1 VVAYRILGPF
11 EVAVEGRAVALGPPK
26 QRALLAILL
35 LHANEILPVDR
46 LIELLWAG
54 RPPRHAAH
62 AIQVYVS
69 ELRRVLEPVA
79 GSDVIA
85 WRSPGYVLTMD
96 PDALDANLVERL
108 VAEGARQAG
117 VGDLGAA
124 DALLGRARQLWRGP
138 PLSDFVY
145 EEFAQD
151 DIRHLTDVWLNGTE
165 TLAQVKLGLGDPAEG
180 QLLAEAAIRQDPLR
194 ERPCELRMRSLYR
207 SGHAAEALRA
217 YEAYRRSLAAELGVE
232 PSPRLGRLHEAI
244 LIHDPALGPGDDDR
258 APGAEAAARNPFKG
272 LRAFGEQD
280 AGDFFGREAL
290 IGRVVDTLAAGV
302 RLVTLVGP
310 SGSGK
315 SSVLAAGLVP
325 AVGAGAIPG
334 SDRWAVARMRPG
346 THPLSALEAACST
359 PRADGERVLVIDQ
372 VEEAFEL
379 ADGGECGRFLERLT
393 RLVTEDGSRVRA
405 LLALRADF
413 YDRPLLHAT
422 FARAFLPGVV
432 NVVPM
437 TAGELEAAIVE
448 PARRVGIAVEPAL
461 LAELVSET
469 IDRAGGLPLL
479 EHALAELFDRRMGAE
494 LRLDEYR
501 SLGGLRGALSRRA
514 EEVFCGLD
522 ADGQGAARQVLLRLV
537 RLGESQRSTAR
548 RAPLQEVANLAIDP
562 LVLSDLLRR
571 FEANRLIT
579 FDRDPITGASTAE
592 VAHEALLSEWP
603 RLAAWIDSGRADLR
617 QHDALAARVGEWAA
631 AGRIPDDLLTGVRLD
646 EYEAWSRETTL
657 ALSVDERAFID
668 ASSERR
674 RAERAD
680 EAARA
685 ARVRRLERGARV
697 RLLGFVA
704 AAALLVAAI
713 AYGLASWPGRAPDVV
728 LVYPGPGANGL
739 YEYESIKRGFDDGVA
754 RLGLDAQTVVEQP
767 ESLRDRIER
776 LAEQGVRLV
785 VIGYAWSN
793 PEVEL
798 VARDHPATQFLASD
812 YIGTLPN
819 VWHPRMAFEEGA
831 FLVGAAAALR
841 TGTGTVGIVVVA
853 DSDLDWPMPGGFIAG
868 AGAADEDV
876 KVLVTYLA
884 QPPRYVEPTDVDVRE
899 AAQAMYRAGA
909 DVVFYTGRAASIGVF
924 EAAERDSTTQGRQLW
939 AIGRETDYYAAL
951 PYAALLEHV
960 DAEPLRDHVLTSLI
974 TRWDLAIST
983 LLEQYAS
990 GAPAENRRFGL
1001 AQGAFEL
1008 TLSGGVLDDIRPQID
1023 ALRARVVAGEIEVPE
1038 FPPDRGPAR

>member
-1 VVAYRILGPF
+1 MVAYRILGPF
-11 EVAVEGRAVALGPPK
+11 EVAVDGRAVALGPPK

-35 LHANEILPVDR
+35 LHANEIMPVDQ

-69 ELRRVLEPVA
+69 ELRRALEPVA
-79 GSDVIA
+79 GGDVIA
-85 WRSPGYVLTMD
+85 WRPPGYVLTMD
-96 PDALDANLVERL
+96 PDALDASLVERL
-108 VAEGARQAG
+108 VAEGARHVEA
-117 VGDLGAA
+117 GDLGAA
-124 DALLGRARQLWRGP
+124 DAVLDRARQLWRGP

-151 DIRHLTDVWLNGTE
+151 DIRHLTDVWLKGTE
-165 TLAQVKLGLGDPAEG
+165 TLAEVKLGLGDAAEA

-194 ERPCELRMRSLYR
+194 ERPCELRMLSLYR
-207 SGHAAEALRA
+207 GGHAAEALRA

-244 LIHDPALGPGDDDR
+244 LIHDPALGPGGDDR
-258 APGAEAAARNPFKG
+258 AQGAGAETRNPFKG
-272 LRAFGEQD
+272 LRAFGEHD

-290 IGRVVDTLAAGV
+290 VGRVIDTLAGGA

-315 SSVLAAGLVP
+315 SSVLAAGLIPVL
-325 AVGAGAIPG
+325 GAGALPG
-334 SDRWAVARMRPG
+334 SDRWVVARMRPG
-346 THPLSALEAACST
+346 AHPLGALDAAGST
-359 PRADGERVLVIDQ
+359 APADGELVLVIDQ

-379 ADGGECGRFLERLT
+379 ADGRECGRFLERLT
-393 RLVTEDGSRVRA
+393 RVVTQDGSRVRA

-448 PARRVGIAVEPAL
+448 PARRVGVAVEPAL
-461 LAELVSET
+461 LAELVSDT
-469 IDRAGGLPLL
+469 IDRPGGLPLL
-479 EHALAELFDRRMGAE
+479 EHALAELFDRRTGAE

-514 EEVFCGLD
+514 EDVFCGLD
-522 ADGQGAARQVLLRLV
+522 AAGQDAARQVLLRLV

-548 RAPLQEVANLAIDP
+548 RVPLRELADLAVDP
-562 LVLSDLLRR
+562 PVLSDLLRR
-571 FEANRLIT
+571 FEADRLIT
-579 FDRDPITGASTAE
+579 FDRDPVSGASTAE

-603 RLAAWIDSGRADLR
+603 RLATWIDSGRADLR
-617 QHDALAARVGEWAA
+617 QHDALAARVGEWTA
-631 AGRIPDDLLTGVRLD
+631 AGRVPDDLLTGIRLG
-646 EYEAWSRETTL
+646 EYEAWARETTL
-657 ALSVDERAFID
+657 GLSVEERAFID
-668 ASSERR
+668 ASMERR
-674 RAERAD
+674 RAELAD
-680 EAARA
+680 EEARV
-685 ARVRRLERGARV
+685 ARVRRLERGGRV
-697 RLLGFVA
+697 RLLGFVT
-704 AAALLVAAI
+704 AAALLVAAL
-713 AYGLASWPGRAPDVV
+713 AYGFASWPGRAPDVV
-728 LVYPGPGANGL
+728 LVYPGPGADGI
-739 YEYESIKRGFDDGVA
+739 YEYDSIKRGFDDGTA
-754 RLGLDAQTVVEQP
+754 RLGLDAQTVVEQ
-767 ESLRDRIER
+767 SDRLRDRIAR
-776 LAEQGVRLV
+776 LADQGVRLIV
-785 VIGYAWSN
+785 VGSAWSN
-793 PEVEL
+793 PDVEL

-812 YIGTLPN
+812 YVGELPN

-841 TGTGTVGIVVVA
+841 TETGTVGVVVLA

-868 AGAADEDV
+868 AGAANEDV

-884 QPPRYVEPTDVDVRE
+884 KPPRYVEPTDVDVRE
-899 AAQAMYRAGA
+899 AALAMYRAGA

-924 EAAERDSTTQGRQLW
+924 EAAERESTAQGQQLW

-960 DAEPLRDHVLTSLI
+960 DAEPLRDHVLTSMI

-983 LLEQYAS
+983 LLDAYAS
-990 GAPAENRRFGL
+990 GAPTETRRFGL

-1008 TLSGGVLDDIRPQID
+1008 TSTGGMLDDIQLKID
-1023 ALRARVVAGEIEVPE
+1023 ALRARVIAGEIEVPE
-1038 FPPDRGPAR
+1038 YPPDRGPAR